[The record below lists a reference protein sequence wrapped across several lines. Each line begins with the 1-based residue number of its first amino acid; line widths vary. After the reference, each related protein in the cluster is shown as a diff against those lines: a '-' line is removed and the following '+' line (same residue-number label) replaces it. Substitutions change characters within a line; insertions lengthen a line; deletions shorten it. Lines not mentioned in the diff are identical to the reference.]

1 MSTDLLASL
10 GITDEQFAAA
20 KDSTVTEAFEVMPS
34 GVVPGKIKE
43 VILYKN
49 KFGTETLQVNVVVKH
64 NDAERTLSFRDDIG
78 KNLKQTDEEKA
89 AGKDGKINEGFVAR
103 LKSLCAAANVEI
115 SSLKEGTATKVNSFG
130 AECEGKFL
138 LGLNDKSVQC
148 LVRLSVDTTKAEG
161 EAYREKNDIEGVLP
175 KGHEDIETFEAKVE
189 KNNGIFNYK
198 GYVKKDTAA
207 NTSGSAGSAE
217 IQAAAEKL
225 DF

>member
-43 VILYKN
+43 VVLYKN
-49 KFGTETLQVNVVVKH
+49 SFGGEMLQVNVVVKH

-78 KNLKQTDEEKA
+78 KNLKQTDEEK
-89 AGKDGKINEGFVAR
+89 KENKPGKINEGFVAR
-103 LKSLCAAANVEI
+103 LKSLCTAANVEI
-115 SSLKEGTATKVNSFG
+115 SALKDGPATKVKSFG
-130 AECEGKFL
+130 KDCEGKFL
-138 LGLNDKSVQC
+138 LGLNDKSVQV

-161 EAYREKNDIEGVLP
+161 EAYRERNDIEGVLP
-175 KGHEDIETFEAKVE
+175 KGHEDIAIFEAKVE
-189 KNNGIFNYK
+189 KNKAIFNYK
-198 GYVKKDTAA
+198 GYVKKDSATTG
-207 NTSGSAGSAE
+207 TSAAGSAE

>member
-10 GITDEQFAAA
+10 GITEDQFAAA

-34 GVVPGKIKE
+34 GVVAGKIKE

-49 KFGTETLQVNVVVKH
+49 SFGGETLKVNVVVKH

-103 LKSLCAAANVEI
+103 LKSLCTAANVEI
-115 SSLKEGTATKVNSFG
+115 SSLKDGPATKVKAFG
-130 AECEGKFL
+130 KECEGKFL

-148 LVRLSVDTTKAEG
+148 LVRHSVDSNKPEG
-161 EAYREKNDIEGVLP
+161 EAYRDSNDIEGVLP
-175 KGHEDIETFEAKVE
+175 KGHEDIAKFEAKVE
-189 KNNGIFNYK
+189 KNKGIFNYK
-198 GYVKKDTAA
+198 GYVKKDTA
-207 NTSGSAGSAE
+207 NTSGSTSSAE
-217 IQAAAEKL
+217 VQDAAAKL
-225 DF
+225 NF

>member
-49 KFGTETLQVNVVVKH
+49 SFGGEMLQVNVVVKH
-64 NDAERTLSFRDDIG
+64 NDSERTLSFRDDIG
-78 KNLKQTDEEKA
+78 KNLKQTDEEK
-89 AGKDGKINEGFVAR
+89 KDNKPGKINEGFIAR
-103 LKSLCAAANVEI
+103 LKSLCTAANVEI
-115 SSLKEGTATKVNSFG
+115 SALKDGPATKVKSFG
-130 AECEGKFL
+130 KDCEGKFL
-138 LGLNDKSVQC
+138 LGLNDKAVQV

-161 EAYREKNDIEGVLP
+161 EAYRERNDIEGVLP
-175 KGHEDIETFEAKVE
+175 KGHEDIATFEAKVA

-198 GYVKKDTAA
+198 GYVKKDAA
-207 NTSGSAGSAE
+207 NTGASAAGSAE
-217 IQAAAEKL
+217 VQEAAAKL

>member
-1 MSTDLLASL
+1 MSIDLLASL
-10 GITDEQFAAA
+10 GITEDQFAAA

-78 KNLKQTDEEKA
+78 KNLKQTDEEKT

-103 LKSLCAAANVEI
+103 LKSLCTAANVEI

-138 LGLNDKSVQC
+138 LGLNEKPVQC

-161 EAYREKNDIEGVLP
+161 EAYRERNDIEGVLP
-175 KGHEDIETFEAKVE
+175 KGHEDIATFEAKVA

-198 GYVKKDTAA
+198 GYVKKDAA

-217 IQAAAEKL
+217 VQDAAAKL
-225 DF
+225 NF

>member
-1 MSTDLLASL
+1 MSIDLLASL

-20 KDSTVTEAFEVMPS
+20 KDSTVTEAFENMPS
-34 GVVPGKIKE
+34 GVMPGKIKE

-49 KFGTETLQVNVVVKH
+49 KFGTETLQVNVVVNH
-64 NDAERTLSFRDDIG
+64 NDSPRTLSFRDDIG

-138 LGLNDKSVQC
+138 LGLNEKPVQC
-148 LVRLSVDTTKAEG
+148 LVRLSVNTSKPEG
-161 EAYREKNDIEGVLP
+161 EAFREKNDIEGVLP
-175 KGHEDIETFEAKVE
+175 KGHEDIATFEAKVE

-207 NTSGSAGSAE
+207 NTSGSAGSTE
-217 IQAAAEKL
+217 VQDAAAKL
-225 DF
+225 NF

>member
-1 MSTDLLASL
+1 MSIDLLASL

-20 KDSTVTEAFEVMPS
+20 KDSTVTEAFENMPS
-34 GVVPGKIKE
+34 GVMPGKIKE

-138 LGLNDKSVQC
+138 LGLNEKPVQC
-148 LVRLSVDTTKAEG
+148 LVRLSVNTSKPEG
-161 EAYREKNDIEGVLP
+161 EAFREKNDIEGVLP
-175 KGHEDIETFEAKVE
+175 KGHEDIATFEAKVE

-207 NTSGSAGSAE
+207 NTSGSAGSTE
-217 IQAAAEKL
+217 VKDAAANL
-225 DF
+225 NF

>member
-1 MSTDLLASL
+1 MSLLESL
-10 GITDEQFAAA
+10 GITEDQFAAA

-49 KFGTETLQVNVVVKH
+49 AFGGEMLQVNVTVKH
-64 NDAERTLSFRDDIG
+64 NDADRTLSFRDDIG
-78 KNLKQTDEEKA
+78 KNLKQSDEEKA
-89 AGKDGKINEGFVAR
+89 EGKPGKINEGFVAR

-115 SSLKEGTATKVNSFG
+115 SNLKDGPATKVKSFG
-130 AECEGKFL
+130 KDCEGKFL
-138 LGLNDKSVQC
+138 LGLNDKPVQC

-161 EAYREKNDIEGVLP
+161 EAYRERNDIEGVLP
-175 KGHEDIETFEAKVE
+175 KGHEDIATFEAKVA
-189 KNNGIFNYK
+189 KNNGIFSFK
-198 GYVKKDTAA
+198 GYVKKDAA

-217 IQAAAEKL
+217 VKEAAKNL

>member
-20 KDSTVTEAFEVMPS
+20 KDSTVTEAFENMPS
-34 GVVPGKIKE
+34 GVMPGKIKE

-64 NDAERTLSFRDDIG
+64 NDAERTLSFREDIG

-103 LKSLCAAANVEI
+103 LKSLCTAANVEI
-115 SSLKEGTATKVNSFG
+115 SSLKEGTATKVKSFG
-130 AECEGKFL
+130 ADCEGKFL

-161 EAYREKNDIEGVLP
+161 EAFREKNDIEGVLP
-175 KGHEDIETFEAKVE
+175 KGHEDIATFEAKVE
-189 KNNGIFNYK
+189 KNKGIFNYK
-198 GYVKKDTAA
+198 GYIKKDAA

-217 IQAAAEKL
+217 VKDAAANL
-225 DF
+225 NF

>member
-1 MSTDLLASL
+1 MSIDLLASL

-20 KDSTVTEAFEVMPS
+20 KDSTVTEAFENMPS
-34 GVVPGKIKE
+34 GVMPGKIKE

-138 LGLNDKSVQC
+138 LGLNEKPVQC
-148 LVRLSVDTTKAEG
+148 LVRLSVNTSKPEG
-161 EAYREKNDIEGVLP
+161 EAFREKNDIEGVLP

-207 NTSGSAGSAE
+207 NTSGSASSTE
-217 IQAAAEKL
+217 VKDAAANL
-225 DF
+225 NF

>member
-1 MSTDLLASL
+1 MSIDLLASL
-10 GITDEQFAAA
+10 GITEDQFAAA

-49 KFGTETLQVNVVVKH
+49 KFGTEMLQVNVVVKH

-115 SSLKEGTATKVNSFG
+115 SSLKEGTATKVKSLG
-130 AECEGKFL
+130 ADCEGKFL
-138 LGLNDKSVQC
+138 LGLNDKSDQC

-161 EAYREKNDIEGVLP
+161 EAFREKNDIEGVLP
-175 KGHEDIETFEAKVE
+175 KGHEDIATFEAKVE
-189 KNNGIFNYK
+189 KNKGIFNYK
-198 GYVKKDTAA
+198 GYVKKDADSTGSSAAGSTEVKDAAA
-207 NTSGSAGSAE
+207 N
-217 IQAAAEKL
+217 L
-225 DF
+225 NF

>member
-10 GITDEQFAAA
+10 GITEDQFAAA

-89 AGKDGKINEGFVAR
+89 EDKPGKINEGFVER
-103 LKSLCAAANVEI
+103 LKSLCTAANVEI
-115 SSLKEGTATKVNSFG
+115 SALKNGPATKVKSFG
-130 AECEGKFL
+130 ADCEGKFL

-161 EAYREKNDIEGVLP
+161 EAFREKNDIEGVLP
-175 KGHEDIETFEAKVE
+175 KGHEDIATFEAKVE
-189 KNNGIFNYK
+189 KNKGIFNYK
-198 GYVKKDTAA
+198 GYVKKDTA

-217 IQAAAEKL
+217 VKDAAANL
-225 DF
+225 NF

>member
-1 MSTDLLASL
+1 MSIDLLASL
-10 GITDEQFAAA
+10 GITEDQFAAA
-20 KDSTVTEAFEVMPS
+20 KDSTVTEAFENMPS
-34 GVVPGKIKE
+34 GVMPGKIKE

-138 LGLNDKSVQC
+138 LGLNEKPVQC
-148 LVRLSVDTTKAEG
+148 LVRLSVNTSKPEG
-161 EAYREKNDIEGVLP
+161 EAYRERNDIEGVLP
-175 KGHEDIETFEAKVE
+175 KGHEDIETFEAKVT

-207 NTSGSAGSAE
+207 NTSGSAGSTE
-217 IQAAAEKL
+217 VKDAAANL
-225 DF
+225 NF

>member
-49 KFGTETLQVNVVVKH
+49 KFGTEMLQVNVVVKH

-115 SSLKEGTATKVNSFG
+115 SSLKEGTATKVKSFG
-130 AECEGKFL
+130 ADCEGKFL

-161 EAYREKNDIEGVLP
+161 EAFREKNDIEGVLP
-175 KGHEDIETFEAKVE
+175 KGHEDIATFEAKVE
-189 KNNGIFNYK
+189 KNKGIFNYK

-207 NTSGSAGSAE
+207 NTSGSAGSTE
-217 IQAAAEKL
+217 VQDAAAKL
-225 DF
+225 NF

>member
-49 KFGTETLQVNVVVKH
+49 SFGGETLKVSVVVKH

-78 KNLKQTDEEKA
+78 KNLKQTDEEKKE
-89 AGKDGKINEGFVAR
+89 GKPGKINEGFIAR
-103 LKSLCAAANVEI
+103 LKSLCSAANVEI
-115 SSLKEGTATKVNSFG
+115 SALKEGTETKVKAFG
-130 AECEGKFL
+130 KDCEGKFL
-138 LGLNDKSVQC
+138 LGLNDKAVQC
-148 LVRLSVDTTKAEG
+148 LVRHSVDSNKPEG
-161 EAYREKNDIEGVLP
+161 EAYRDSNDIEGVLP
-175 KGHEDIETFEAKVE
+175 KGHEDIATFEAKVE
-189 KNNGIFNYK
+189 KNKGIFTYK
-198 GYVKKDTAA
+198 GYVKKDTA

-217 IQAAAEKL
+217 VQDAAAKL
-225 DF
+225 NF

>member
-10 GITDEQFAAA
+10 GITEDQFAAA
-20 KDSTVTEAFEVMPS
+20 KDSTVTEAFENMPS
-34 GVVPGKIKE
+34 GVMPGKIKE

-49 KFGTETLQVNVVVKH
+49 SFGGEMLQVNVVVKH

-103 LKSLCAAANVEI
+103 LKSLCTAANVEI
-115 SSLKEGTATKVNSFG
+115 SALKDGGATKVKSFG
-130 AECEGKFL
+130 KDCEGKFI
-138 LGLNDKSVQC
+138 LGLNDKPVQV

-161 EAYREKNDIEGVLP
+161 EAYRERNDIEGVLP
-175 KGHEDIETFEAKVE
+175 KGHEDIATFEAKVE
-189 KNNGIFNYK
+189 KNKGIFSYK
-198 GYVKKDTAA
+198 GYVKKDAA
-207 NTSGSAGSAE
+207 ASGSSAAGSAE